1 MIAAC
6 PLTPA
11 STSTLEEQPAS
22 AVAES
27 NALICEIL
35 TLVSAQRTPVME
47 VVGFLLQLS
56 GEPVEILRS
65 GVLFQ
70 SFGTGYGNGTVG
82 FEAHV

>member
-11 STSTLEEQPAS
+11 STSTWEEQPAS

-27 NALICEIL
+27 NAPICEIL
-35 TLVSAQRTPVME
+35 SLVSAQRTLVME
-47 VVGFLLQLS
+47 VVELLQLS
-56 GEPVEILRS
+56 GEPVEILHS
-65 GVLFQ
+65 GVLFW
-70 SFGTGYGNGTVG
+70 SFGTGYGNGTEG